1 MKNMKQIIEK
11 IRKYFNYSVK
21 TILFKHNKKNKNILK
36 YKFIDKI
43 SNFNKY
49 LIILISLLFIF
60 LFYLTIPSLY
70 EKNWVQNTIEKKLL
84 NEFKI
89 NFSLSSEISY
99 RILPAPNFTIKNVK
113 ILDDNA
119 VNPKVLSEIKT
130 LKVFISQSNFFNKK
144 KIEIKNVLIDNGNI
158 SIQVRDFIFFQKLFN
173 KKFSK
178 KRIKIKNSNL
188 FIKDF
193 KNETLLINKINQLYM
208 YQDKKKYFNTIYLD
222 GEIFN
227 NPFTLIFTK
236 DLKNRNNTTLI
247 KSQKLK
253 LNSYNQSTNENKIIN
268 GLSKISILNSKLNTE
283 YIIKKKIFFFNSLN
297 SKLFNSELEYKGLLN
312 LNPFNLNLEI
322 DIKKLNL
329 KKIFNSDSFLFDLF
343 KSKQLF
349 NSNLSVNIFLNSP
362 TILDHRIFKDLKLR
376 FHIKDEMIDFDR
388 STILINKIGKLTLKN
403 SNLTYNDMNLLFLG
417 DFYFDIKDVDKFY
430 KFLQT
435 PKNNRKL
442 IKNINFSVDFNFQ
455 DGQFN
460 INDIDINNTPSNL
473 RTNNTSDNFNFTQ
486 SNQGINLIKLKNFI
500 NQIINSYEG

>member
-1 MKNMKQIIEK
+1 MKNMKQIIGK

-36 YKFIDKI
+36 YKFIGKI

-89 NFSLSSEISY
+89 NFSLSSDISY

-158 SIQVRDFIFFQKLFN
+158 SIQVSDFIFFQKLFN

-188 FIKDF
+188 FIKESR
-193 KNETLLINKINQLYM
+193 NETLLINKINKLYM

-322 DIKKLNL
+322 DIKKLNI

-343 KSKQLF
+343 KSK
-349 NSNLSVNIFLNSP
+349 
-362 TILDHRIFKDLKLR
+362 K
-376 FHIKDEMIDFDR
+376 
-388 STILINKIGKLTLKN
+388 
-403 SNLTYNDMNLLFLG
+403 
-417 DFYFDIKDVDKFY
+417 
-430 KFLQT
+430 
-435 PKNNRKL
+435 
-442 IKNINFSVDFNFQ
+442 
-455 DGQFN
+455 
-460 INDIDINNTPSNL
+460 
-473 RTNNTSDNFNFTQ
+473 
-486 SNQGINLIKLKNFI
+486 
-500 NQIINSYEG
+500 